1 MALRYG
7 FYNSINHDRKYD
19 ALDMGSIFDGLI
31 EDGVFATIG
40 SFLSVS
46 PGTGMQVVVG
56 SGKAWFDHTWTSNDA
71 PLPLDIESPDVTLDR
86 YDAVILETDGTEQVR
101 ANSIKILKGEASSNP
116 QHPQMANTDL
126 VHQHPLAY
134 IQVLH
139 GSTSID
145 ATQIEIVVGTRECPF
160 VTGPLETVSIES
172 LFARWEQE
180 FDAWFEHLQT
190 NLEGD
195 VAANLQRQIDDNYR
209 KTLEDVTKE
218 RLYLGDD
225 ATPDDAFNYF
235 ADIITMIQIDKALVR
250 ITLKTVSGNPLVGI
264 PVSGLTD
271 ELGKQAYSDENGLIK
286 GYVSEG
292 QQTLSIS
299 GYADIGD
306 NSVTETFVKGNSYR
320 YDWNLT
326 VKNFARFT
334 NSRKVKFS
342 RNVSRLDVAVGG
354 GGGSGTGSA
363 GRGANASFSGA
374 GGGSGFVTKKE
385 SVTFT
390 PDSENQVIVGAG
402 GVASKDGTGKNGG
415 KSSLLGVVGAGGG
428 GGTYLNENGSKLD
441 IKIGG
446 IGGANGANGVECIGK
461 NGKTLGKPGGNS
473 SLTMYSSID
482 QEVPYG
488 GGGASGLASHVW
500 ADDVSPAKGGTPD
513 GADGAIFTN
522 GRPAN
527 LNNGN
532 SAAANTG
539 GGGSGS
545 SAGGSE
551 NYNNS
556 NGKIGG
562 NGGSGLVC
570 VRMHLAAS

>member
-1 MALRYG
+1 MAVRYG
-7 FYNSINHDRKYD
+7 FYNSINGDRKYD
-19 ALDMGSIFDGLI
+19 ALDMSSIFDGII

-116 QHPQMANTDL
+116 QHPQMTNTDL
-126 VHQHPLAY
+126 IHQHPLAY

-195 VAANLQRQIDDNYR
+195 VAANLQKQIDDNYR
-209 KTLEDVTKE
+209 KTLEDATKE
-218 RLYLGDD
+218 RLSLGDD

-235 ADIITMIQIDKALVR
+235 VDIITMIQIDKALAR

-292 QQTLSIS
+292 SQTLSIS

-306 NSVTETFVKGNSYR
+306 YSITEMFVKGNSYR
-320 YDWNLT
+320 YDWSLT

-334 NSRKVKFS
+334 KSQKVKFS
-342 RNVSRLDVAVGG
+342 RNVSRLDVAAGG

-363 GRGANASFSGA
+363 GIGEDASFSGA

-402 GVASKDGTGKNGG
+402 GVASSDGTGKNGG
-415 KSSLLGVVGAGGG
+415 DSSLLGVVGKGGG
-428 GGTYLNENGSKLD
+428 GGTYRDENDSKQV

-446 IGGANGANGVECIGK
+446 IGGANGADGVRCSHDE
-461 NGKTLGKPGGNS
+461 KTPGKPGGNS
-473 SLTMYSSID
+473 SLTMYTSID
-482 QEVPYG
+482 QEAPYG
-488 GGGASGLASHVW
+488 GGGASGLASNLY
-500 ADDVSPAKGGTPD
+500 AEDVLPAKGGTPD

-522 GRPAN
+522 GYPAN

-551 NYNNS
+551 SSNNS
-556 NGKIGG
+556 NSTKGG